1 MALKIDRN
9 EYGPGSRDNLE
20 YFMNETA
27 TAGHIVV
34 HVTSSSGT
42 GGMMDDAD
50 ALVKLADNANGSG
63 ETPAGM
69 LLQDVVNL
77 DLTRQHI
84 NQYKRESQV
93 GGKVRIARGGVFTVN
108 TFATGYQPAPGD
120 ALYFTT
126 NGQLTNTS
134 TNSTQVGRALGS
146 IDSDGYAK
154 IEINIV

>member
-27 TAGHIVV
+27 EAGHIVV
-34 HVTSSSGT
+34 HVTSSSGV
-42 GGMMDDAD
+42 GGMMDDSN

-63 ETPAGM
+63 EVPAGM
-69 LLQDVVNL
+69 LLGDVVNY

-93 GGKVRIARGGVFTVN
+93 GGKVRIIRGGVFTVN
-108 TFATGYQPAPGD
+108 TFAASYDPAPGD
-120 ALYFTT
+120 PLYFTT
-126 NGQLTNTS
+126 NGKITSTS
-134 TNSTQVGRALGS
+134 TNSTQIGRALGS
-146 IDSDGYAK
+146 KDSDGYAK